1 MSEPTGCAAAC
12 CRSTS
17 PGSGAAGDYC
27 VKCDLLVGLAGLHVV
42 AVEGVQVP
50 RGDGLVVTVESAPA
64 VMGCPGCGVIVCSH
78 GRRTVELIDTPCF
91 GRPVRVRWRKRTWT
105 CPDPVCPVGTF
116 TEQDER
122 VALPR
127 ALLTARACR

>member
-17 PGSGAAGDYC
+17 RGFGAADDYC

-64 VMGCPGCGVIVCSH
+64 VMGCLAAV
-78 GRRTVELIDTPCF
+78 
-91 GRPVRVRWRKRTWT
+91 
-105 CPDPVCPVGTF
+105 
-116 TEQDER
+116 
-122 VALPR
+122 
-127 ALLTARACR
+127 